1 MLSTIKEKKQLTKLR
16 NWRIMLYEEL
26 LDYLQNLTQR
36 KITQQDMGEALDVTK
51 QAIGK
56 KKAEKY
62 DFKTFEIE
70 RIKNYV
76 VSKYNVQML
85 PKIDRSYH
93 ANDII
98 KIPYVEWL
106 PEEMKNPKY
115 PYVAAQSHSIEGW
128 GTDLR
133 IIAMNG
139 DNMEYYWYKIRN
151 KDVLIIDLA
160 ETKINANGSGVYFAT
175 SRNNTLFWTRE
186 MQKLYNGDIEF
197 RSYSPSGHNVRVL
210 TKEQL
215 SEADFR
221 VIGKVIKNVS
231 FTL

>member
-1 MLSTIKEKKQLTKLR
+1 MQ
-16 NWRIMLYEEL
+16 YEEL

-36 KITQQDMGEALDVTK
+36 KITQQDMGEALEITK

-62 DFKTFEIE
+62 DFKAFEIE
-70 RIKNYV
+70 RMKNYV
-76 VSKYNVQML
+76 IDKYKIEKF
-85 PKIDRSYH
+85 PKVDGSYQ
-93 ANDII
+93 NNKII
-98 KIPYVEWL
+98 EIPYWEFT
-106 PEEMKNPKY
+106 PEEMKNLKY
-115 PYVAAQSHSIEGW
+115 PYVAAVRTSIDAW
-128 GTDLR
+128 SNNFSNLR

-139 DNMEYYWYKIRN
+139 DKLENYWYKIRN

-175 SRNNTLFWTRE
+175 SRNNTLYWIRE

-197 RSYSPSGHNVRVL
+197 NSYSPSGHDAKVL
-210 TKEQL
+210 SKEQL
-215 SEADFR
+215 TEADFK

>member
-1 MLSTIKEKKQLTKLR
+1 MQ
-16 NWRIMLYEEL
+16 YEEL

-36 KITQQDMGEALDVTK
+36 KITQQDMGEALEITK

-62 DFKTFEIE
+62 DFKAFEIE
-70 RIKNYV
+70 RMKNYV
-76 VSKYNVQML
+76 IDKYKIEKF
-85 PKIDRSYH
+85 PKVDGSYQ
-93 ANDII
+93 NNKII
-98 KIPYVEWL
+98 EIPYWEFT

-115 PYVAAQSHSIEGW
+115 PYVAAVRTSIDDW
-128 GTDLR
+128 SNNFSNLR

-139 DNMEYYWYKIRN
+139 DKLENYWYKIRN

-175 SRNNTLFWTRE
+175 SRNNTLYWIRE

-197 RSYSPSGHNVRVL
+197 NSYSPSGHDIKVL
-210 TKEQL
+210 SKEQL
-215 SEADFR
+215 TEADFR